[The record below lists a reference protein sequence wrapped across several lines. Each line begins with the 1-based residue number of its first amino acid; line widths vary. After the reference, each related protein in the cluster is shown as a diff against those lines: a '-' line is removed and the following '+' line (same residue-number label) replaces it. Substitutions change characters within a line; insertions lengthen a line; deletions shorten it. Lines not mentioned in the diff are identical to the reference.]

1 MYATKFKKVVRIN
14 FVSTFMVFWY
24 FAQFFLSV
32 VSVLRS
38 ESIQLTMN
46 IENILVSR
54 FNWLGI
60 SG

>member
-1 MYATKFKKVVRIN
+1 MTTLKKIVRIN
-14 FVSTFMVFWY
+14 SVSTLGFLVFRTI
-24 FAQFFLSV
+24 FLSV

-54 FNWLGI
+54 LNWLGI
-60 SG
+60 AG